1 MELDRASINIQLLL
15 DIDTGSI
22 QLLLRLGA
30 KNNPR
35 VPSPISAIADK
46 Q

>member
-1 MELDRASINIQLLL
+1 MKLDRASINIQLLL
-15 DIDTGSI
+15 
-22 QLLLRLGA
+22 RLGA
-30 KNNPR
+30 KDDSR